1 MNQIYLVCT
10 RSAISASALVYII
23 NQSPQFYSV
32 VHNNLYITETGSEFS
47 DAIVIED
54 WWNIPEEYEKST
66 YTHDVRNNEHMELD
80 TLRSLSD
87 NWAKLETNKNLALFT
102 HATNTADIIKWRN
115 EHNLPIVVITTTM
128 GLQSYKY
135 IDLFLKREYSDEMN
149 KFISLA
155 DTWKYIY
162 DQYSSM
168 DLHWA
173 KHADAVLA
181 MDDWLGTPVT
191 AYKKLG
197 IEENHNIKFW
207 VREYLTLN
215 GYEEWNIRWHELPNK
230 LKTLGHVYAEYEHLF
245 QTTPGKK
252 LFALSILEVVKY
264 NDDSITDVQQVVDK
278 TEKIIRNQ
286 LTFA

>member
-10 RSAISASALVYII
+10 RSAISASALTYII
-23 NQSPQFYSV
+23 NQSPEFYNV
-32 VHNNLYITETGSEFS
+32 VHNNLWITETGSEFN

-54 WWNIPEEYEKST
+54 WWNIPTGYEKST
-66 YTHDVRNNEHMELD
+66 YTHDVRNNEHMELN

-87 NWAKLETNKNLALFT
+87 DWAKLETNKNLALFT

-115 EHNLPIVVITTTM
+115 EHNLPIIVITTTM
-128 GLQSYKY
+128 GVQSYKY
-135 IDLFLKREYSDEMN
+135 VDLFLKREYSDEMN
-149 KFISLA
+149 KFVSLF

-168 DLHWA
+168 DIEWA
-173 KHADAVLA
+173 KHADVVLA
-181 MDDWLGTPVT
+181 MNDWLGDPNIT
-191 AYKKLG
+191 YSKLG
-197 IEENHNIKFW
+197 IEKNHNIKSW
-207 VREYLTLN
+207 VNEYLVLN

-230 LKTLGHVYAEYEHLF
+230 LKTLGYVYAEYESLF
-245 QTTPGKK
+245 HTTPGKK
-252 LFALSILEVVKY
+252 LFALSILETVKY
-264 NDDSITDVQQVVDK
+264 NDDTITDVQQVIDK